1 MTFAKKKSPF
11 TIRRRRC
18 SWWLTLA
25 VLAAVAGC
33 NAEPREE
40 QKDAAGQE
48 KLPWEGVR
56 LQLVVTEDGGLAE
69 AIGRLRG
76 EWRGSTGAELE
87 VRAISEDDLLAAEA
101 LNADAVICPVADL
114 GELVQRQW
122 LAPLPSSVST
132 SDDLSASEVFEA
144 DKTHDACWGS
154 TSYAVSFGS
163 PVFVCMYRA
172 DLLKKLDRP
181 PPQSWQEYQ
190 ELAVLLNDAEK
201 LGLAGD
207 AAAGWSG
214 AREPLGPGWAGLTL
228 LARAASYAKH
238 HNHYS
243 ALFDIETMTPLI
255 ASPPFVRALDEL
267 VAASPISPDA
277 QPLDPAAVRE
287 SFLQGR
293 SGMAISWLAPR
304 ASQPPAGQ
312 AEAGGQTALEIGF
325 TELPGSSD
333 VYNPKTRHWEQRRE
347 SRHVPLL
354 GISGRI
360 GCVSAKS
367 KHHDAAWQLL
377 AWLSGP
383 KWSDRVAA
391 ESAAVTVYRRSQLN
405 ASEQWVDVS
414 IGGPAALEY
423 AQVVERSLNAEE
435 GLSAPRIPGRRRYL
449 EALDQAVA
457 QAVRDE
463 TTSQAALDAAAAAW
477 AEITAELGLERQR
490 AAYRRSLG
498 LR

>member
-1 MTFAKKKSPF
+1 MTFAEPRPLLD
-11 TIRRRRC
+11 TIRRTRVWC
-18 SWWLTLA
+18 ATL
-25 VLAAVAGC
+25 VMLAAVAGC
-33 NAEPREE
+33 NAEPREG

-56 LQLVVTEDGGLAE
+56 LQLVVAEDGGLAE

-87 VRAISEDDLLAAEA
+87 VRATSEDDLLAAEA
-101 LNADAVICPVADL
+101 LDADAVICPAADL

-172 DLLKKLDRP
+172 DLLKKLDRQ

-190 ELAVLLNDAEK
+190 ELAVLLNDAEQ

-207 AAAGWSG
+207 AAGWSG
-214 AREPLGPGWAGLTL
+214 AREPLGSGWAGLTL
-228 LARAASYAKH
+228 LARAASDAKH

-267 VAASPISPDA
+267 VAASRLSPNA

-304 ASQPPAGQ
+304 ASQQPTGQ
-312 AEAGGQTALEIGF
+312 GEAGGQVALEIGF
-325 TELPGSSD
+325 TELPGGSD

-367 KHHDAAWQLL
+367 THHDAAWQLL

-423 AQVVERSLNAEE
+423 AEVVERSLNADE

-490 AAYRRSLG
+490 TAYRRSLG